1 MSNSPKNTM
10 YRHNDRTNDFIEENK
25 YFVWRKKKAIIC
37 CERFPEGIKFK
48 DKTVLDVGCGHGALS
63 FHAIEEGAKSVLGI
77 DVNSTLINFSN
88 KLLNRQFSK
97 YKNNVSFLKADTR
110 AASMADMTLSRGKF
124 RSAASWVKATK
135 KSLFNL
141 CHLPQLISRYNK
153 ESGEVPLSKAIYT
166 YSDPRSIAFSPL

>member
-25 YFVWRKKKAIIC
+25 YFVWRKKKAIIF

-48 DKTVLDVGCGHGALS
+48 DKTVLDLGCGHGALS

-77 DVNSTLINFSN
+77 EVNSTLINFSN

-97 YKNNVSFLKADTR
+97 YKNNVSFLKADINDLESNKFDIIVCQATFEHILDPYSCLEGIELSLKQEGK
-110 AASMADMTLSRGKF
+110 AYIGFADL
-124 RSAASWVKATK
+124 
-135 KSLFNL
+135 
-141 CHLPQLISRYNK
+141 YN
-153 ESGEVPLSKAIYT
+153 
-166 YSDPRSIAFSPL
+166 SPWGDH